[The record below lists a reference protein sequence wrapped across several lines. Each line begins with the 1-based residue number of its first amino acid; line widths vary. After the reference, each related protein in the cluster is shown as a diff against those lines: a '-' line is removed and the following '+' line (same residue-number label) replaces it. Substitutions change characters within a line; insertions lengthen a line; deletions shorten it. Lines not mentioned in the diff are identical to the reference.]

1 MIFSEVNKMS
11 FDNMPEMN
19 QKIETG
25 RHKHLMFKGKDGRDY
40 STAEALRQA
49 NEAWKRENLQYKGKD
64 GRDYSTAEALRQ
76 ANEAWKRE
84 NLFYIVYDAE
94 LGIRE
99 IAPRTGKVQVCV
111 GHLIE
116 RDETGMRK
124 YVPVYRTEESVY
136 R

>member
-1 MIFSEVNKMS
+1 MS

-25 RHKHLMFKGKDGRDY
+25 RHKHLMF
-40 STAEALRQA
+40 
-49 NEAWKRENLQYKGKD
+49 KGKD

-136 R
+136 RTEEF